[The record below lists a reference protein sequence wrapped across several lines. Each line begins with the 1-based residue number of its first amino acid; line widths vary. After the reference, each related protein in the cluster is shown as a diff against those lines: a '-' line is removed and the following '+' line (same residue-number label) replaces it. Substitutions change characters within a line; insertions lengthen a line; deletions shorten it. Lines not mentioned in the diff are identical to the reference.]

1 MKAPVWVA
9 LMALAAGA
17 SGQRPGVP
25 GPRGGLPPVSPIPS
39 VQPVRPPAGT
49 HRPGNRFG
57 AGAYGYADP
66 LLWGGGYDYDYDY
79 YPPAP
84 NVIVVPPAPAPVIV
98 QEPAQPVPHSEVRE
112 YAPAAAPAE
121 PLAEQASF
129 ALVLKDGSI
138 RSAVAVSA
146 QDNTV
151 HYVDPD
157 GQHLNVSLDLIDRQA
172 TKRLNTERKLRLQLP
187 AR

>member
-9 LMALAAGA
+9 LLALAAGA

-25 GPRGGLPPVSPIPS
+25 GQSSGLPPVSPIPS
-39 VQPVRPPAGT
+39 VQPVRPPAGPY
-49 HRPGNRFG
+49 RPANRF
-57 AGAYGYADP
+57 AGGRYGYAGP
-66 LLWGGGYDYDYDY
+66 LLWGGYDYDY

-84 NVIVVPPAPAPVIV
+84 NVIVVPPAPAPVVV
-98 QEPAQPVPHSEVRE
+98 QEVPPPVAHSEVRE
-112 YAPAAAPAE
+112 YALATAPAG
-121 PLAEQASF
+121 PQAEQASF
-129 ALVLKDGSI
+129 AIVLKDGSI
-138 RSAVAVSA
+138 RSAVAVSV

-157 GQHLNVSLDLIDRQA
+157 GQHLNVSLDQIDRDA